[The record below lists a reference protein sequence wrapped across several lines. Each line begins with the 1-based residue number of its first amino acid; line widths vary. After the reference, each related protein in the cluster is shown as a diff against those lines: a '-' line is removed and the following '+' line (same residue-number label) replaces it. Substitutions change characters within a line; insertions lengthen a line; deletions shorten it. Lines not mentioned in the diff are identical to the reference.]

1 MDFGVLIDAPA
12 PALGD
17 RPAGTDSN
25 VPAAYDP
32 YPDIDEASAEHKA
45 VAPPA
50 RGGDGDGAGSDEAAL
65 ADLYGPTLRSV
76 PLLTK
81 EEEQTLGRSIRD
93 SRLTMTAALAEVPA
107 AVAVLVEFMRQAEA
121 KERPVIDALFAPFH
135 EVTGLE
141 SDPDETEQGALSWR
155 QAAAVA
161 EDTLSQ
167 FRRLQRE
174 RAAGD
179 TLTVLR
185 RQLAD
190 TMCRIEPGIPAL
202 GEALRRCE
210 ALDKRVSRVEK
221 VVGAFHA
228 DIMATGGNL
237 SKTCDD
243 THKAAWHQAYEELRQ
258 VETEAGIDL
267 TILREA
273 CHRSSAAHAA
283 YYKAR
288 ERMVTANLRLVFFL
302 AHRAQGHGVALED
315 LIQEAMIGLM
325 RAVDKFDYRVGT
337 KFSTYAVRWIRQA
350 TARVIADASRT
361 VRVAAHMHDNM
372 VRLRRKA
379 SALAQTL
386 GREPTVA
393 ELGEASEL
401 PDAKVR
407 EAVRLS
413 YQPLSLDAPVA
424 AVEDSPLVSMIADA
438 NAESPSENAH
448 NEELARAIKRFLD
461 KLPPREAFIMRLRH
475 GIGETEPRS
484 LEDIGQILGITRER
498 TRQLEARASGRLRE
512 MISEDLLEVIA
523 S

>member
-1 MDFGVLIDAPA
+1 MDFGVLIDGPA

-17 RPAGTDSN
+17 RPTGTDSI
-25 VPAAYDP
+25 VPAAYNP
-32 YPDIDEASAEHKA
+32 YTAIDETSTEHEA
-45 VAPPA
+45 DAPPA
-50 RGGDGDGAGSDEAAL
+50 GEGDADGGGSDETAL

-81 EEEQTLGRSIRD
+81 EEEQTLGRSIRE
-93 SRLTMTAALAEVPA
+93 SRLAMTVALAEVPA
-107 AVAVLVEFMRQAEA
+107 AATVFIEFMRQAEA
-121 KERPVIDALFAPFH
+121 KERPVIDALFAPFD
-135 EVTGLE
+135 EVARLE
-141 SDPDETEQGALSWR
+141 SDMDETEQGALSWR

-161 EDTLSQ
+161 EDTLKQ

-174 RAAGD
+174 GAASE
-179 TLTVLR
+179 TLAVLR
-185 RQLAD
+185 RQLAE
-190 TMCRIEPGIPAL
+190 MICRIEPGIPAL

-210 ALDKRVSRVEK
+210 ALEKQVSDVET
-221 VVGAFHA
+221 VVGTFHA
-228 DIMATGGNL
+228 DIMATGGNA

-243 THKAAWHQAYEELRQ
+243 AHKAAWHQAYEQLRQ
-258 VETEAGIDL
+258 VGTEAGVDL

-273 CHRSSAAHAA
+273 CHRSSAAHAE
-283 YYKAR
+283 YCKAR
-288 ERMVTANLRLVFFL
+288 ERMVTANLRLAFFL
-302 AHRAQGHGVALED
+302 AHRARGHGVALED
-315 LIQEAMIGLM
+315 LIQEAIIGLM

-350 TARVIADASRT
+350 TGRVIADASRT
-361 VRVAAHMHDNM
+361 VRVAAHMHDNI

-379 SALAQTL
+379 PALAQTL

-393 ELGEASEL
+393 ELAEASEL

-424 AVEDSPLVSMIADA
+424 AVEDSPLVSIIANA
-438 NAESPSENAH
+438 NAESPSEKTH
-448 NEELARAIKRFLD
+448 SEELARAITRLLD

-484 LEDIGQILGITRER
+484 LEEIGQILGITRER

-512 MISEDLLEVIA
+512 MISEDLLEVIV